1 MSMLAS
7 GCLWAAVEASS
18 SASMLPP
25 EGWANLGR
33 RRANTRGGGLMPNV
47 CRNHGA
53 GSVFGGVPPLHRQP
67 RGLIFRNV
75 AKPSEELHNA
85 QMRLA
90 ELFGGFLQLIGV
102 GVLIVLAV
110 VLGIR
115 LGLPQRSAV
124 AVRRRSIE

>member
-1 MSMLAS
+1 
-7 GCLWAAVEASS
+7 
-18 SASMLPP
+18 
-25 EGWANLGR
+25 
-33 RRANTRGGGLMPNV
+33 MPNV
-47 CRNHGA
+47 CRNQGA
-53 GSVFGGVPPLHRQP
+53 GSVFGGVLPLHCQP

-75 AKPSEELHNA
+75 AKASEELHNA